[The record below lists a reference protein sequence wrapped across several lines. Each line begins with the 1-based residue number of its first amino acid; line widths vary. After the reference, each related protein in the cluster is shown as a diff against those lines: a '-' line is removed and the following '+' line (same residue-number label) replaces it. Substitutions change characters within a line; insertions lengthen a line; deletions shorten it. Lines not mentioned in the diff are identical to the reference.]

1 MGYFFNAG
9 VAGLVYAAVLET
21 LYIKKRKKEGE
32 C

>member
-1 MGYFFNAG
+1 